1 GEVLCKQG
9 VATGR
14 TCGNVWA
21 ADEGVQISQ
30 LCAMVGDSGAP
41 VLAGDRMVGM
51 VSGGVL
57 PDQRYSCRT
66 PLQGQLF
73 MPTASTNMDTVLAD
87 VDARGGVG
95 AGFRLPD

>member
-1 GEVLCKQG
+1 
-9 VATGR
+9 VATGH

-21 ADEGVQISQ
+21 ADDQVQISQ

-41 VLAGDRMVGM
+41 VLAGDRLVGM

-57 PDQRYSCRT
+57 PDQRLSCQT

-73 MPTASTNMDTVLAD
+73 MPTASQTIDSVLAD

-95 AGFRLPD
+95 AGFRLAD